1 MELYSIE
8 EVGPVDR
15 LEGYTMGAMDL
26 ITMMGH
32 EQVLYCHDKETQLK
46 AIVAIHDT
54 TLGPALGGCR
64 FWNYRD
70 ENEALID
77 VLRLS
82 RGMTYKASVAGLRL
96 GGGKAVIIG
105 NPSRL
110 KSEKFFRAFGSFVNS
125 LNGRYITA
133 EDVNVRVEDINHIAK
148 ETRYVSG
155 ITSSVAGG
163 SGDPSPVTALGVYC
177 GIKAAVEYKHH
188 QSSLRGLTVAIQGC
202 GAVGRNLAE
211 LLYKDG
217 VRLIVADI
225 NRASAD
231 YIAKEFGAKVV
242 GVDEIHRV
250 EADIY
255 SPCALGGILNEKSI
269 PELQAPIVAGAANN
283 QLLDEFRDG
292 VKLRERGILYAPD
305 YVINAGG
312 LINVAHE
319 LSGYSED
326 LAKSDTRKIFQTTLK
341 VFELADAKRIPT
353 NQASDELALKRIHE
367 VQSLHISRPQLNTY
381 HNQDWIKVG
390 R

>member
-1 MELYSIE
+1 LQLYSIK
-8 EVGPVDR
+8 EVGPAERTGDD
-15 LEGYTMGAMDL
+15 TMGAMDL

-32 EQVLYCHDKETQLK
+32 EQILYCHDKETQLK
-46 AIVAIHDT
+46 AIIAIHDT

-133 EDVNVRVEDINHIAK
+133 EDVNVRVEDMNHIAK
-148 ETRYVSG
+148 ETKYVSG
-155 ITSSVAGG
+155 VSSTGG
-163 SGDPSPVTALGVYC
+163 SGDPSPVTALGVYY
-177 GIKAAVEYKHH
+177 GLKAAVEHKHGNPN
-188 QSSLRGLTVAIQGC
+188 LRGLTVAVQGC
-202 GAVGRNLAE
+202 GAVGRNLCE
-211 LLYKDG
+211 LLFKDG
-217 VRLIVADI
+217 VRLVVADI
-225 NRASAD
+225 NQAMTD
-231 YIAKEFGAKVV
+231 YVAKEFGAKVV
-242 GVDEIHRV
+242 TTDEIHKV
-250 EADIY
+250 EADVF
-255 SPCALGGILNEKSI
+255 SPCAMGGILNERSI
-269 PELQAPIVAGAANN
+269 PEINSPIIAGAANN
-283 QLLDEFRDG
+283 QLLDEYGDG
-292 VKLRERGILYAPD
+292 IKLRDRDILYAPD

-319 LSGYSED
+319 LSGYSEE
-326 LAKSDTRKIFQTTLK
+326 LAKADAKKIFQTTLK
-341 VFELADAKRIPT
+341 VLELAKARKIPT
-353 NQASDELALKRIHE
+353 NQASDELAVKRIQE
-367 VQSLHISRPQLNTY
+367 VKALHLNRPHLNTF
-381 HNQDWIKVG
+381 HNQDWIKGG